1 MAEVDFIMT
10 VGSKIVPIEVKA
22 GSTGQLKSLHFLMNE
37 KNIAVGVRVS
47 QQSLHFDGK
56 ILSVPI
62 YMVSEISRL
71 LIQC

>member
-10 VGSKIVPIEVKA
+10 VGSRIIPIEVKA
-22 GSTGQLKSLHFLMNE
+22 GSTGQLKSLHLLMHE
-37 KNIAVGVRVS
+37 KNMDVGVRVS
-47 QQSLHFDGK
+47 QRALHFDGR

-71 LIQC
+71 VAQL